1 MQPNRPPQA
10 PTQEKSKHT
19 LHRDGDADVRNN
31 FARENPN
38 WKQPVVRQLVK
49 EGAQRGELRRQSV
62 PRHGKGRTSGVC
74 GGGGGGAG
82 PLDHGTDSVWVG
94 AGGWGRS
101 CPAFQPRAV
110 QAEVWAPSC

>member
-1 MQPNRPPQA
+1 MNY
-10 PTQEKSKHT
+10 
-19 LHRDGDADVRNN
+19 ADSP
-31 FARENPN
+31 FPGTE
-38 WKQPVVRQLVK
+38 
-49 EGAQRGELRRQSV
+49 RGGLAA
-62 PRHGKGRTSGVC
+62 C
-74 GGGGGGAG
+74 AGGGGGGAG